1 MWYSNCVL
9 YKQTLL
15 SSLDS
20 RKDRWQGGQ
29 YEDCAL
35 WYSQYIEHN
44 YRNSWKKPC
53 QKSFDTGRNHGLRL
67 SQEDDEVRLSLS
79 SLTSTSVIDLCLGW
93 SYLPLAIPVYHGIS
107 LVIWEIKPKGCVFF
121 CHFRKTKVFW
131 HDAFGCFT
139 VNYCTNYFAVL
150 VGIICFLPK
159 ISPVQWQMTLV
170 FRLGGAQKNSAMNWG
185 IGNCGWKQRVFLGLL
200 ALLPTLR
207 RTLDDD
213 LPLLFHLFILSR
225 YIGTAK
231 YREGNCHHG
240 TSNEAIGWSSCLLD
254 LQPVGQQGCQTFSF
268 SQEPGAFSVGVST
281 SQENQRKPEKH
292 KSDGTS
298 GWCLGSFSRWGPG
311 NFGAFVV
318 KLQGFSL
325 QNRLPMLARSLMG

>member
-1 MWYSNCVL
+1 MVTSIWRCCCWPSFILIFWILLSDCYSKKKQCHVSCLFAFSWVFGRIGAKTMWYSNCVL

-159 ISPVQWQMTLV
+159 ISPVQWHMTL
-170 FRLGGAQKNSAMNWG
+170 
-185 IGNCGWKQRVFLGLL
+185 
-200 ALLPTLR
+200 
-207 RTLDDD
+207 
-213 LPLLFHLFILSR
+213 
-225 YIGTAK
+225 
-231 YREGNCHHG
+231 
-240 TSNEAIGWSSCLLD
+240 
-254 LQPVGQQGCQTFSF
+254 
-268 SQEPGAFSVGVST
+268 
-281 SQENQRKPEKH
+281 
-292 KSDGTS
+292 
-298 GWCLGSFSRWGPG
+298 
-311 NFGAFVV
+311 
-318 KLQGFSL
+318 
-325 QNRLPMLARSLMG
+325 